1 MRLAIYRGG
10 ALVVTAPQGINQNF
24 IENFI
29 IKKSQWVLDKLEYF
43 NKFSQFILPKS
54 WKKEF
59 LKHKNKALDLAE
71 DQIKYFNNHYKF
83 KVNKIS
89 IKNQKTRWGSCS
101 NKGNLNFNYKIA
113 LLPQKLRDY
122 IIVHEL
128 CHLGEFNHSQK
139 FWNLVAKTIPD
150 YLAIRK
156 ELKRDNLFCHSRP
169 EARFGI
175 NSCGNLDSINAGLD
189 YRFHGND
196 NL

>member
-1 MRLAIYRGG
+1 MKKQIEIHKVKVDYTLRLSKRSRRMRLAIYRGG

-43 NKFSQFILPKS
+43 NKFSEFILPKS
-54 WKKEF
+54 GEKEF

-71 DQIKYFNNHYKF
+71 DRIKYFNNHYKF

-101 NKGNLNFNYKIA
+101 SKGNLNFNFKIA
-113 LLPQKLRDY
+113 LLPEHISDY

-128 CHLGEFNHSQK
+128 CHLGQFNHSQK
-139 FWNLVAKTIPD
+139 FWNLVAKTVPD
-150 YLAIRK
+150 YLEIKK
-156 ELKRDNLFCHSRP
+156 EFKRNGYYLQ
-169 EARFGI
+169 
-175 NSCGNLDSINAGLD
+175 
-189 YRFHGND
+189 
-196 NL
+196 

>member
-1 MRLAIYRGG
+1 MKKQIELHKVKVDYTLRLSKRSRRMRLAIYRGG
-10 ALVVTAPQGINQNF
+10 AFVVTAPQGINQNF

-43 NKFSQFILPKS
+43 NKFSEFILPKS

-71 DQIKYFNNHYKF
+71 DRIKYFNNHYKF

-101 NKGNLNFNYKIA
+101 MKGIINFNYKIA
-113 LLPQKLRDY
+113 LLPERLADY

-128 CHLGEFNHSQK
+128 CHLGEFNHSRR
-139 FWNLVAKTIPD
+139 FWNLVAEAIPD
-150 YLAIRK
+150 HREIRS
-156 ELKRDNLFCHSRP
+156 ELKQK
-169 EARFGI
+169 GI
-175 NSCGNLDSINAGLD
+175 GF
-189 YRFHGND
+189 Y
-196 NL
+196 